1 MFVLDDESLSLCS
14 DNCYSVVAV
23 TLFLFVAVL
32 ICISLLSF
40 LTTVSYMYVYMHRVC
55 PCSLI
60 RVFLMCSLIR
70 AS

>member
-1 MFVLDDESLSLCS
+1 MFVLDDESLSSCS
-14 DNCYSVVAV
+14 DNCYSVVCCC
-23 TLFLFVAVL
+23 LDIHIFM
-32 ICISLLSF
+32 LSF
-40 LTTVSYMYVYMHRVC
+40 LTTVSYMYVCMHRVY